1 MSELRSSVFSPPKF
15 AGRRRRRRP
24 RFAAAIAIG
33 LVVLLIVEIVVLW
46 VHTARSLEPTAVA
59 SLAEVPS
66 GAGEQ
71 RGGETLVVVTE
82 TTDEGEQVVS
92 VSIVQAHPDRPRP
105 TILVLPRR
113 LTVAA
118 PGHGDLPLASV
129 LGRGGPDLLVRAVQD
144 YTGLDIEHIAVVD
157 AGGVADMAAEQGGVD
172 LCAIRRTPDCKASGA
187 DAVRALLTE
196 ANDADDIAVVR
207 EQYAV
212 VRAVLAKATGRLN
225 ILLHPFRSM
234 ATASAA
240 GRALLTDIDL
250 GGRSA
255 LDHAGRLTGNDTTT
269 VDFITLPGFRD
280 PGEGTVETFVEQAE
294 GVLQALRDGTEIPEE
309 AFAAPAD
316 LAPSEVTVAVLN
328 GSGVDGLANQVAN
341 ALTSAGFDVI
351 EVGNAASFNL
361 DETAI
366 DFGPGLRPFA
376 ELALAHAPGAV
387 LREGEQPFFRQ
398 GEAVDLIITIG
409 RDFEGA
415 DRPSSSESPT
425 AGDQ

>member
-24 RFAAAIAIG
+24 RILGVLLVGLAVL
-33 LVVLLIVEIVVLW
+33 LVVEIAVLW
-46 VHTARSLEPTAVA
+46 VHIARSLEPTSVA
-59 SLAEVPS
+59 ALAQVPS

-71 RGGETLVVVTE
+71 RGGETLVVVTD
-82 TTDEGEQVVS
+82 TTDEGQQVISVS
-92 VSIVQAHPDRPRP
+92 VVQAHPDRARP

-118 PGHGDLPLASV
+118 PGHGELPLAAV
-129 LGRGGPDLLVRAVQD
+129 LGRGGPDLLVRSVQD
-144 YTGLDIEHIAVVD
+144 YSGLDIEHIAVVD
-157 AGGVADMAAEQGGVD
+157 ARGVAEMAAEQGGVD
-172 LCAIRRTPDCKASGA
+172 LCAIRTTSDCRASGA
-187 DAVRALLTE
+187 DAVHELLTQ
-196 ANDADDIAVVR
+196 ANEADDIAVVR
-207 EQYAV
+207 QQYAV
-212 VRAVLAKATGRLN
+212 VRAVVAKATGRLN

-234 ATASAA
+234 GTASAA
-240 GRALLTDIDL
+240 GQSLLTDIDL

-255 LDHAGRLTGNDTTT
+255 LGQAGHLTSNDTTT

-294 GVLQALRDGTEIPEE
+294 AVLQALREGTDIPQE

-316 LAPSEVTVAVLN
+316 LTPSEVTVAVLN
-328 GSGVDGLANQVAN
+328 GSGIDGLANQVAT
-341 ALTSAGFDVI
+341 ALTSAGFDVT

-376 ELALAHAPGAV
+376 DLALAHVPGAT
-387 LREGEQPFFRQ
+387 LRQGEQPFFRQ
-398 GEAVDLIITIG
+398 GEEVDLIITIG

-415 DRPSSSESPT
+415 QRPSGSESPT
-425 AGDQ
+425 ATP